1 MKERFEEIKGV
12 LKELENK
19 GIDLLELEIWNEI
32 DCLLDKELN
41 DNQLDI
47 LYCTVER
54 AYLKAEDITI
64 NQLVNYCIDNIDK
77 IYDMNIWDIISNAS
91 MYY

>member
-1 MKERFEEIKGV
+1 MKNRFEECKQIIKD
-12 LKELENK
+12 LEKK
-19 GIDLLELEIWNEI
+19 GIGLLELEIWNEI
-32 DCLLDKELN
+32 DCQLDKELT

-64 NQLVNYCIDNIDK
+64 EQLVRYCIEHIDK
-77 IYDMNIWDIISNAS
+77 IYDMKIWDIIFEVS
-91 MYY
+91 